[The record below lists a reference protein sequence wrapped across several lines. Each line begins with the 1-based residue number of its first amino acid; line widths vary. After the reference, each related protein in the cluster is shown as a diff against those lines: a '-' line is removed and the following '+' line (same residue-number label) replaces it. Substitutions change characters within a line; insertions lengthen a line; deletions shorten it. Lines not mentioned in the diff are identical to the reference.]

1 MRERRKK
8 KTKANSYIDVDVD
21 GKLVSLS
28 LYLSIYL
35 SNLAP
40 VTPPA
45 PAWRGRPEGLPFKRG
60 EKAVRVL

>member
-28 LYLSIYL
+28 IYLSISPIWHL
-35 SNLAP
+35 
-40 VTPPA
+40 
-45 PAWRGRPEGLPFKRG
+45 
-60 EKAVRVL
+60 